1 MKKNLYFAVVICIVL
16 TLAAAGSAA
25 AQWEDED
32 EPSRFGLSMSLFRPS
47 KSELSDIADVWLGP
61 VLTYHIKFDEN
72 QRPVILASAGFIGK
86 ERNSLRKVSMI
97 PLTITGLKRTGDSES
112 NWYFGGG
119 VGAYYTNYRNF
130 PVSESGFSAGLHII
144 GGKEFKKGVYAEVR
158 YDMIPGSGDVKFSGI
173 SINAGYRRSL

>member
-1 MKKNLYFAVVICIVL
+1 SSTVPSLTLLTTKRIIGSDSAIRQEQTMKKNLYFAVVICIVL

-86 ERNSLRKVSMI
+86 ERNS
-97 PLTITGLKRTGDSES
+97 
-112 NWYFGGG
+112 
-119 VGAYYTNYRNF
+119 
-130 PVSESGFSAGLHII
+130 
-144 GGKEFKKGVYAEVR
+144 
-158 YDMIPGSGDVKFSGI
+158 
-173 SINAGYRRSL
+173 